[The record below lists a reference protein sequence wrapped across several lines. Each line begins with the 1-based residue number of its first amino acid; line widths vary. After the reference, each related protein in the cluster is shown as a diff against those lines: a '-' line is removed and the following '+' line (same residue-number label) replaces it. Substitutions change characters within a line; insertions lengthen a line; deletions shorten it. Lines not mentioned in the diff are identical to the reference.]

1 MPTAQTGA
9 LRLLRY
15 YGVTSLDSTT
25 PARQPFEIQPTDLD
39 DVLSVMNYAL
49 QVMRRREP
57 GEEKQQNLGA
67 YLHAPTTVS
76 FTVTNGNAA
85 ISSFSGYQPWMAG
98 CTVRVNGD
106 SQDNELTSATL
117 MARPFVGTSGTTSAI
132 VYGDAVQLDETISDV
147 CVPVSLP
154 NQAPLIACTDR
165 MTFMRLSGYP
175 MICNPSGSAYGYPF
189 FWFVQKVVSRPLAW
203 FLEGAYQA
211 GTNYVPRRIRVAPMP
226 DQNYSLAFR
235 ANINPTRLQ
244 LTDLQNED
252 FSDPGILIPVPDDQ
266 FESLFEPI
274 ALKQLSG
281 KPPFKNSD
289 CLPQIEAA
297 YLQAI
302 ATLKSLNP
310 MQAPTRGIYI

>member
-1 MPTAQTGA
+1 MPTAQTAA

-15 YGVTSLDSTT
+15 YGVTSLDPTT
-25 PARQPFEIQPTDLD
+25 PARQPFKIQPTDLD

-49 QVMRRREP
+49 QVMTRREP
-57 GEEKQQNLGA
+57 GSEKQQNLGA
-67 YLHAPTTVS
+67 YLHAPTTAS
-76 FTVTNGNAA
+76 FTVTNGSPV
-85 ISSFSGYQPWMAG
+85 ISGFSGYQPWMAG

-106 SQDNELTSATL
+106 TQDNELTSATL
-117 MARPFVGTSGTTSAI
+117 MARPFVGTSGTASAT
-132 VYGDAVQLDETISDV
+132 VYGDAVQLDQTISDV
-147 CVPVSLP
+147 CAPVSLP
-154 NQAPLIACTDR
+154 NQAPLIPCTDR

-175 MICNPSGSAYGYPF
+175 MICNPNGSAYGYPF

-211 GTNYVPRRIRVAPMP
+211 GINYVPRRIRVAPMP
-226 DQNYSLAFR
+226 DQTYSLAFR
-235 ANINPTRLQ
+235 ANINPTRL
-244 LTDLQNED
+244 LSTDLANMD
-252 FSDPGILIPVPDDQ
+252 FSDPGIMIPVPDDQ

-289 CLPQIEAA
+289 ALPQIEAA

-310 MQAPTRGIYI
+310 MQAVTRGIYI